1 MKESNSKAVYDVI
14 IVGGA
19 GAGLTAGIYAGR
31 RAMKTLII
39 TKDIGGQIMETDTVE
54 NYPGFIKIAGP
65 ELMQNFEKQAQ
76 KAGAEIIFSTVT
88 SIRES
93 KKEFVLIADEKEY
106 KAKAVILAFGKTPKS
121 LNVPGEEKLTGRGV
135 SYCTICDGPLY
146 KNKDVVMVGGGNS
159 ALEGALFLS
168 EIAKKVYLIHRRDE
182 FRGFEYLVEQIQ
194 KKKNV
199 ELILSSVVTE
209 IKGDKKVDSILIKD
223 LKTEKNRELK
233 VDGIFIEV
241 GLEVKT
247 DFIKHLIKTDENG
260 QIVINNKS
268 ETYYPNTEKIRPGI
282 FAAGDLTNTPFKQIV
297 ISAGEGAR
305 AALQAYNYLHAGK
318 TKVVA
323 DWVSRRK

>member
-1 MKESNSKAVYDVI
+1 MKKSDSVPIYDVI

-39 TKDIGGQIMETDTVE
+39 TKDIGGQVLETNTVE
-54 NYPGFIKIAGP
+54 NYPGFLEVAGP

-88 SIRES
+88 SIKDS
-93 KKEFVLIADEKEY
+93 SGGFIVIADEKEY
-106 KAKAVILAFGKTPKS
+106 RSRTVILAFGKTPRS
-121 LNVPGEEKLTGRGV
+121 LNVPGEETLTGRGV

-146 KNKDVVMVGGGNS
+146 KNKDVLMVGGGNS

-168 EIAKKVYLIHRRDE
+168 EIAKKVYLVHRRDE
-182 FRGFEYLVEQIQ
+182 FRGFEYMADQIK

-199 ELILSSVVTE
+199 ELVLSSVVE
-209 IKGDKKVDSILIKD
+209 KINGDKKVESVLVKY
-223 LKTEKNRELK
+223 LKNEKLRELK

-247 DFIKHLIKTDENG
+247 DFIKHLVKTDENG

-268 ETYYPNTEKIRPGI
+268 ETYYPDTDKIRPGI

-305 AALQAYNYLHAGK
+305 AALQAYNYLHSEAK
-318 TKVVA
+318 IMV
-323 DWVSRRK
+323 DW